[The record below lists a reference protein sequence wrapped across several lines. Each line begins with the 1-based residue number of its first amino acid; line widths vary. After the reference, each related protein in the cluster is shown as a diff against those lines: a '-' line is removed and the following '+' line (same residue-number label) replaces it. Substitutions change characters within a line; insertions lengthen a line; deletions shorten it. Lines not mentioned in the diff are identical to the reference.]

1 MWVFVSYDYKTCR
14 KKRNKKHVN
23 IVPLASIFFLFPH
36 FIYSN
41 TFDILI
47 NIIQVC
53 SCGVESGEG
62 REFCDVV
69 SPPSDKVSPSL
80 SRRAVE
86 FYGKQ
91 TLDGHSLVSATGSEI
106 IIYYYY
112 IFILKFKRPKDR
124 WFTQLARV

>member
-1 MWVFVSYDYKTCR
+1 MIIKPVA
-14 KKRNKKHVN
+14 KKEIKNTL
-23 IVPLASIFFLFPH
+23 ILASIFFFFLH
-36 FIYSN
+36 FLYSN

-69 SPPSDKVSPSL
+69 SPPSDSVSPSL

-112 IFILKFKRPKDR
+112 YIFILKFKRPKDR